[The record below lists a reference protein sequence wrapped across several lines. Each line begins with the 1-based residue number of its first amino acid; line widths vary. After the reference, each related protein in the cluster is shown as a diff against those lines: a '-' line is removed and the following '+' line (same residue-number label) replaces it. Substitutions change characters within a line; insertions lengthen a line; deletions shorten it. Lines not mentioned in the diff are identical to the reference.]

1 MVPPPKLAASA
12 NATGI
17 RIVWSAAWDGEHAGA
32 GCRDLVLGRGGGGGL
47 GGCNCTGKD
56 DNGNESSD
64 DILHGGP
71 LWM

>member
-32 GCRDLVLGRGGGGGL
+32 GCRDLVLGAGGGGL
-47 GGCNCTGKD
+47 CGGNSTGENQGD
-56 DNGNESSD
+56 DEGAD
-64 DILHGGP
+64 DVFHSVVHL
-71 LWM
+71 